1 MTQENV
7 STPSSPAHFYESTK
21 WRLLSYALWIGL
33 ILLVFVIGLISDAGS
48 VSTLFSGRALSST
61 MQSWLI
67 TAMIIPPMV
76 MLVAS
81 GHLDLSVGAVA
92 GYVAAATAFAISET
106 GAGGWIGILIAIR
119 TGLLIGILHG
129 VLVGGLKI
137 HSAIVTLGTATLIR
151 GWTLQI
157 AEQSMFIENADSLSW
172 LSIPTVILLLVFIL
186 AILFIAEFTPLGKK
200 KVSDIPTNEAW
211 LPRLIRAAVPHT
223 LVSLAASFAGLLLL
237 ARLQVAN
244 PNIGLGLE
252 VKVLLPILM
261 AGIPLGGGL
270 VNIIGAMIASLVLG
284 LNDMLSI
291 ISGESIPQSFSTQG
305 FQLLFFAALGKLYFW
320 AADKIYQ
327 KRANSK

>member
-1 MTQENV
+1 MNQENMLL
-7 STPSSPAHFYESTK
+7 PNRPAHFYESTK

-33 ILLVFVIGLISDAGS
+33 ILLIFVIGMISNAGS
-48 VSTLFSGRALSST
+48 ISTLFSGKALSSM

-67 TAMIIPPMV
+67 TAMIVPPMV

-92 GYVAAATAFAISET
+92 GYVAAATALAISET
-106 GAGGWIGILIAIR
+106 GAGGWIGILIAVR
-119 TGLLIGILHG
+119 TGLFIGLLHG
-129 VLVGGLKI
+129 ILVGGLNI

-157 AEQSMFIENADSLSW
+157 AEQSLFIENADSLSW
-172 LSIPTVILLLVFIL
+172 LNVPTVILLLVFIV
-186 AILFIAEFTPLGKK
+186 AILFLAEFTPLGKK
-200 KVSDIPTNEAW
+200 TVSDIPANEAW
-211 LPRLIRAAVPHT
+211 LPRLLRAAVPHI

-252 VKVLLPILM
+252 VKVLLPILI

-270 VNIIGAMIASLVLG
+270 VNIIGAIVASFVLG

-291 ISGESIPQSFSTQG
+291 IAGESIAQSFSNQG

>member
-1 MTQENV
+1 
-7 STPSSPAHFYESTK
+7 
-21 WRLLSYALWIGL
+21 
-33 ILLVFVIGLISDAGS
+33 
-48 VSTLFSGRALSST
+48 
-61 MQSWLI
+61 
-67 TAMIIPPMV
+67 MV

-92 GYVAAATAFAISET
+92 GYVAAATALAMSET

-119 TGLLIGILHG
+119 TGLLIGLLHG
-129 VLVGGLKI
+129 TLVGGLKI

-157 AEQSMFIENADSLSW
+157 AEQPLFIDNADSLSW
-172 LSIPTVILLLVFIL
+172 LSIPTAILLLVFIV

-211 LPRLIRAAVPHT
+211 LPRLLRTAVPHI

-237 ARLQVAN
+237 ARLQVAS
-244 PNIGLGLE
+244 PNLGLGLE
-252 VKVLLPILM
+252 VDVLLPILM

-270 VNIIGAMIASLVLG
+270 VNIIGAIVASFFLG

-291 ISGESIPQSFSTQG
+291 ISGESIARSFSTQG